1 MADVNAMVN
10 YYARMG
16 FHRHIQTI
24 CSEMLRKKGQDV
36 TLLFWRA
43 YAMGAEGSLNEAIR
57 ELEGTLSRRET
68 EFPVMCH
75 LIYAHRKCEMPDMDA
90 IDDLERGLSSAEGR
104 ANTRGLLLAASFY
117 NVVKQSDDARR
128 LVGRVLEAEPQNMA
142 ALTLRGWVDLMA
154 PQETRHDKDVA
165 SKSLQYF
172 EQVCGGNWGGGGTG
186 VWGGVGGGRGKTPR
200 LARVAVLCSAGVVAR
215 VGLPAIV
222 QCFGANVG
230 EFLAWDV
237 STLDTPMSPQ
247 TWL

>member
-75 LIYAHRKCEMPDMDA
+75 LIYAHRKCEMPDMDT

-172 EQVCGGNWGGGGTG
+172 EQVCGWGGGTG
-186 VWGGVGGGRGKTPR
+186 VWGSVGGGARGNAA
-200 LARVAVLCSAGVVAR
+200 LGACGCAVQSRGGGKVAR
-215 VGLPAIV
+215 VGIPEIV
-222 QCFGANVG
+222 QCLGAGVA
-230 EFLAWDV
+230 ELLAWDV
-237 STLDTPMSPQ
+237 STLRPHV
-247 TWL
+247 